1 MTTRTTHRLAC
12 AALAGLLP
20 ALALTACTG
29 DDTDKPTRTPGQVLA
44 AAKEKLDDASGVRL
58 SLDSEGLPE
67 DQDALVSATG
77 VLTHAPAFDGQIVV
91 QYAGFAPEVPIVAV
105 DGKVFAQLPLTT
117 GWQEIDPAEYGA
129 PDPAALID
137 PETGLSSFLTATT
150 GVEKGKSVRGG
161 SDNSE
166 VLTSY
171 RGSLPAQT
179 AAVIV
184 PGVAGDVDATYTIT
198 DDGELRTAE
207 LTGDFYGTGAST
219 TYTLTV
225 EDYGI
230 TKEITAP

>member
-1 MTTRTTHRLAC
+1 MTRRLAT
-12 AALAGLLP
+12 AALAAVLPTLL
-20 ALALTACTG
+20 LGACT
-29 DDTDKPTRTPGQVLA
+29 DDDDSDKPAATPESVLA
-44 AAKEKLDDASGVRL
+44 SAKEKLDETSGVRL
-58 SLDSEGLPE
+58 TLDSKGMPDDHDGL
-67 DQDALVSATG
+67 LSATG

-91 QYAGFAPEVPIVAV
+91 QYSGFAPEVPIVAV
-105 DGKVFAQLPLTT
+105 DDKVYAQLPLTT

-137 PETGLSSFLTATT
+137 PDEGLSSFLTATT
-150 GVEKGKSVRGG
+150 DVEKGKTVRGG

-171 RGSLPAQT
+171 QGTLPAET

-184 PGVAGDVDATYTIT
+184 PNVTGDVDATYTIT
-198 DDGELRTAE
+198 DEGELRTAR

-230 TKEITAP
+230 KKDITAP